1 MSQPLEGIR
10 VIDWTIWQQGPV
22 ATAMLGD
29 LGADVIKI
37 EDRRGD
43 PARGMSRIAGLSTKS
58 SPGNFYFDT
67 NNHNKRS
74 LTVDLA
80 QDAGKELIYRL
91 VKTSDVLV
99 HNFRR
104 GVPERIGLD
113 YATLSKHNP
122 KLIYATASGYG
133 PKGPDSAAP
142 AFDRCGLARSGIMS
156 TLGEPDM
163 PPLMMMGGI
172 ADQTGAIMLSYA
184 VLAALIARERLGIG
198 QEVDVS
204 QLGSMIHLQALNV
217 AASLDLGQ
225 ALPRK
230 RRAEE
235 GNPLSNHYQCK
246 DGKWI
251 SFAMLQADRYWPT
264 LCQAMGMHQYE
275 KDPRFATMD
284 KRSQNSKEIIP
295 IMDRV
300 FATKTR
306 DEWMKQFQKAGGDLI
321 YAPVNDI
328 NDVIRDPQVLENG
341 YIADF
346 DHPARGKVKMVGM
359 PLHFSKTP
367 AGIRLPAPELGQ
379 HTEEILLE
387 LGYNWDNITNLKDE
401 GIV

>member
-1 MSQPLEGIR
+1 MEPAPLEGIR

-43 PARGMSRIAGLSTKS
+43 PGRGMSRIAGLSTGR

-67 NNHNKRS
+67 NNRNKRS

-80 QDAGKELIYRL
+80 QEEGKEIIYCL
-91 VKTSDVLV
+91 VGRSDVLV

-104 GVPERIGLD
+104 GVPERIGMD

-133 PKGPDSAAP
+133 PKGADSTAP
-142 AFDRCGLARSGIMS
+142 AFDRCGLARSGIMN

-172 ADQTGAIMLSYA
+172 ADQTGAIMLAYA
-184 VLAALIARERLGIG
+184 VLAALIARERLGVG

-204 QLGSMIHLQALNV
+204 QLGSMIYLQALNV
-217 AASLDLGQ
+217 AAALSLGQ
-225 ALPRK
+225 PLPRR

-251 SFAMLQADRYWPT
+251 ALAMLQADRYWPT
-264 LCQAMGMHQYE
+264 LCQTMGMQEHE
-275 KDPRFATMD
+275 KDPRFAAMD
-284 KRSQNSKEIIP
+284 KRSENCRAIIA

-306 DEWMKQFQKAGGDLI
+306 KEWMTEFEKAGGLI

-328 NDVIRDPQVLENG
+328 QDVICDPQVLANG
-341 YIADF
+341 YITDF
-346 DHPARGKVKMVGM
+346 EHPERGKVRMVGV
-359 PLHFSKTP
+359 PLQLSKTP
-367 AGIRLPAPELGQ
+367 ASIRSAAPELGQ
-379 HTEEILLE
+379 HTEEVLLE
-387 LGYNWDNITNLKDE
+387 LGYDWEAITSLKDR
-401 GIV
+401 GVI